1 MRHAGRGGGAGDA
14 GPAVVS
20 AGGSPGV
27 IYFFSAC
34 SSGPPSLLESLEPP
48 TSERA
53 RSLCQRSVPPTHE
66 RNVPTTPPHS
76 SNTVSP
82 QYLYYVVRTH
92 PSAMVYL
99 GTWGL
104 SPTDGLGRACQT
116 TDFGLC

>member
-53 RSLCQRSVPPTHE
+53 
-66 RNVPTTPPHS
+66 S
-76 SNTVSP
+76 SQPLSA
-82 QYLYYVVRTH
+82 VR
-92 PSAMVYL
+92 PAN
-99 GTWGL
+99 
-104 SPTDGLGRACQT
+104 PRA
-116 TDFGLC
+116 